1 MRTNAPNSNP
11 HHSHSREQVINGRN
25 ETIMALSFG
34 GKNND
39 TPRDDVNSAINNTAL
54 TQPTQPG
61 ADDDIDAK
69 VTDDDTASDATSDL
83 PVGVTAADV
92 KRAAINKRRA
102 MLIMP
107 TIVLAI
113 VSVIA
118 CVVLN
123 MQRNST
129 TEALND
135 IRAKTSQASNRL
147 AVAQAANNSDGV
159 SVNKAATGYDG
170 DRKAHDDMIAEKM
183 FRELTTFNNA
193 DEYAK
198 VRQKFIDEYHID
210 DHGQFLTVFMP
221 APTKAITNAI
231 KSGSLAISY
240 RKMDSMPI
248 GMDGNTYRYAT
259 FVTLGS
265 NRGGGDA
272 TRDVLMTYSID
283 ENGQIHDLTAA
294 PLA

>member
-1 MRTNAPNSNP
+1 
-11 HHSHSREQVINGRN
+11 
-25 ETIMALSFG
+25 MALSFG
-34 GKNND
+34 GKQDDASRND
-39 TPRDDVNSAINNTAL
+39 ASNSTVNGAVNSAAPL
-54 TQPTQPG
+54 LAG
-61 ADDDIDAK
+61 ADDDIDANT
-69 VTDDDTASDATSDL
+69 VNDNTASDL

-170 DRKAHDDMIAEKM
+170 DRKAHDDTIAETM

-198 VRQKFIDEYHID
+198 ARQKFIDEYHID

-221 APTKAITNAI
+221 APTEAITNAI

>member
-1 MRTNAPNSNP
+1 
-11 HHSHSREQVINGRN
+11 
-25 ETIMALSFG
+25 MALSFG
-34 GKNND
+34 GKHDAAPHND
-39 TPRDDVNSAINNTAL
+39 AGNDAVNSAAPSL
-54 TQPTQPG
+54 AG
-61 ADDDIDAK
+61 ANDDIDATT
-69 VTDDDTASDATSDL
+69 VNDDTASGAVSDTASDL

-102 MLIMP
+102 MLIVP

-170 DRKAHDDMIAEKM
+170 DRKAHDDTIAETM

-198 VRQKFIDEYHID
+198 ARQKFIDEYHID

-221 APTKAITNAI
+221 APTEAITNAI

-248 GMDGNTYRYAT
+248 GMDGSTYRYAT

>member
-1 MRTNAPNSNP
+1 
-11 HHSHSREQVINGRN
+11 
-25 ETIMALSFG
+25 MALSFG

-39 TPRDDVNSAINNTAL
+39 TPRDDVNSAVNNTAPSL
-54 TQPTQPG
+54 AG

-83 PVGVTAADV
+83 PVGVTEADMR
-92 KRAAINKRRA
+92 RAAINKRRA

-170 DRKAHDDMIAEKM
+170 DRKAHDDTIAETM

-198 VRQKFIDEYHID
+198 AHQVGFI
-210 DHGQFLTVFMP
+210 
-221 APTKAITNAI
+221 
-231 KSGSLAISY
+231 
-240 RKMDSMPI
+240 
-248 GMDGNTYRYAT
+248 
-259 FVTLGS
+259 
-265 NRGGGDA
+265 GD
-272 TRDVLMTYSID
+272 LI
-283 ENGQIHDLTAA
+283 
-294 PLA
+294 P

>member
-1 MRTNAPNSNP
+1 
-11 HHSHSREQVINGRN
+11 
-25 ETIMALSFG
+25 MALSFG
-34 GKNND
+34 GKHDDASHND
-39 TPRDDVNSAINNTAL
+39 AANSTVNSTVNSAAPSL
-54 TQPTQPG
+54 AG
-61 ADDDIDAK
+61 ADDDIDANT
-69 VTDDDTASDATSDL
+69 VNDTVASGAASDTASDL

-170 DRKAHDDMIAEKM
+170 DRKAHDDTIAETM

-198 VRQKFIDEYHID
+198 ARQKFIDEYHID
-210 DHGQFLTVFMP
+210 EHGQFLTVFMP
-221 APTKAITNAI
+221 APTETITDAI

-248 GMDGNTYRYAT
+248 GMDGSAYRYAT

>member
-1 MRTNAPNSNP
+1 
-11 HHSHSREQVINGRN
+11 
-25 ETIMALSFG
+25 MALSFG

-39 TPRDDVNSAINNTAL
+39 TPRDDVNSAVNNTAPSL
-54 TQPTQPG
+54 AG

-69 VTDDDTASDATSDL
+69 VADDDTASDVTSDL

-170 DRKAHDDMIAEKM
+170 DRKAHDDMIAEAM

-198 VRQKFIDEYHID
+198 ARQKFIDEYHID

-221 APTKAITNAI
+221 APTEAITNAI

>member
-1 MRTNAPNSNP
+1 
-11 HHSHSREQVINGRN
+11 
-25 ETIMALSFG
+25 MALSFG
-34 GKNND
+34 GKHDDAPHND
-39 TPRDDVNSAINNTAL
+39 AGNSAVNGTVNSTAPSL
-54 TQPTQPG
+54 AG
-61 ADDDIDAK
+61 ADDDIDANT
-69 VTDDDTASDATSDL
+69 VNDTVASGVASDTASDL

-170 DRKAHDDMIAEKM
+170 DRKAHDDTIAETM

-193 DEYAK
+193 DEYTKA
-198 VRQKFIDEYHID
+198 RQKFIDEYHID

-221 APTKAITNAI
+221 APTEAITNAI

-248 GMDGNTYRYAT
+248 GMDGSTYRYAT

>member
-1 MRTNAPNSNP
+1 
-11 HHSHSREQVINGRN
+11 
-25 ETIMALSFG
+25 MALSFG

-39 TPRDDVNSAINNTAL
+39 TPRDDVNSAVNNTAPSL
-54 TQPTQPG
+54 AG

-83 PVGVTAADV
+83 PVGVTVADV

-170 DRKAHDDMIAEKM
+170 DRKAHDDTIAEAM

-193 DEYAK
+193 DEYVKA
-198 VRQKFIDEYHID
+198 RQKFIDEYHID

-221 APTKAITNAI
+221 APTEAITNAI

>member
-1 MRTNAPNSNP
+1 
-11 HHSHSREQVINGRN
+11 
-25 ETIMALSFG
+25 MALSFG
-34 GKNND
+34 GKHDDAPHND
-39 TPRDDVNSAINNTAL
+39 AGNSAVNGTVHSTNSTAPSL
-54 TQPTQPG
+54 AG
-61 ADDDIDAK
+61 ADDDIDANT
-69 VTDDDTASDATSDL
+69 VNDTVASDTASDL

-170 DRKAHDDMIAEKM
+170 DRKAHDDTIAEKM

-198 VRQKFIDEYHID
+198 ARQKFIDEYHID
-210 DHGQFLTVFMP
+210 EHGQFLTVFMP
-221 APTKAITNAI
+221 APTEAITNAI

-248 GMDGNTYRYAT
+248 GMDGGTYRYAT

>member
-1 MRTNAPNSNP
+1 
-11 HHSHSREQVINGRN
+11 
-25 ETIMALSFG
+25 MALSFG

-39 TPRDDVNSAINNTAL
+39 TPRDDVNSAVNNTATSL
-54 TQPTQPG
+54 AG

-69 VTDDDTASDATSDL
+69 VTDDDTASDAASDL
-83 PVGVTAADV
+83 PVGVTEADMR
-92 KRAAINKRRA
+92 RAAINKRRA

-147 AVAQAANNSDGV
+147 AVAQAASNSDGV

-170 DRKAHDDMIAEKM
+170 DRKAHDDTIAETM

-198 VRQKFIDEYHID
+198 ARQKFIDEYHID

-221 APTKAITNAI
+221 APTEAITNAI

-272 TRDVLMTYSID
+272 TRDVLMVYSID

>member
-1 MRTNAPNSNP
+1 
-11 HHSHSREQVINGRN
+11 
-25 ETIMALSFG
+25 MALSFG
-34 GKNND
+34 GKHDDAPRND
-39 TPRDDVNSAINNTAL
+39 TGNSAVNGTVHSTNSTAPSL
-54 TQPTQPG
+54 AG
-61 ADDDIDAK
+61 ADDDINANTVNDTVASGAAS
-69 VTDDDTASDATSDL
+69 DTASDL

-170 DRKAHDDMIAEKM
+170 DRKAHDDTIAETM

-198 VRQKFIDEYHID
+198 ARQKFIDEYHID
-210 DHGQFLTVFMP
+210 EHGQFLTVFMP
-221 APTKAITNAI
+221 APTEAITNAI

-248 GMDGNTYRYAT
+248 GMDGSTYRYAT